1 MQLPL
6 IHAMQNSHLP
16 PLNFEDALK
25 ELELI
30 VAQMESGELALE
42 QSLGAFKR
50 GTALIQQCQ
59 QALSEVEQQVNILNA
74 SGQMESFKDA

>member
-1 MQLPL
+1 
-6 IHAMQNSHLP
+6 MQNTPLP
-16 PLNFEDALK
+16 PVNFEDALK
-25 ELELI
+25 ELEQI

-59 QALSEVEQQVNILNA
+59 QALADVEQQVNILNA
-74 SGQMESFKDA
+74 AHQLESFKDA